1 MPSIRTLLIAGVA
14 LLVAV
19 PAAAQQQGVVP
30 QAGGKGEVR
39 IQTRPGAA
47 AEREARVV
55 APPLRYETTRP
66 PDADV
71 YPYPEGVKV
80 EDDPAFIEPLAA
92 PYETASGSG
101 RYGLAGW
108 TAPNAPVGSPVSG
121 WRDVSGWLSFGFA
134 VTWDGP
140 PAPKA
145 RPR

>member
-1 MPSIRTLLIAGVA
+1 MTAIRALLIAAVA
-14 LLVAV
+14 LLVAMPV
-19 PAAAQQQGVVP
+19 VAAAQGVVP

-39 IQTRPGAA
+39 IESRAGTP

-55 APPLRYETTRP
+55 APPLHYETTRP

-71 YPYPEGVKV
+71 YPYPQGVKV
-80 EDDPAFIEPLAA
+80 EHDPAFIEPLAGR
-92 PYETASGSG
+92 YETTSGSG
-101 RYGLAGW
+101 RFGLSGW
-108 TAPNAPVGSPVSG
+108 TSPNPPVGSPVSG
-121 WRDVSGWLSFGFA
+121 WRDVSGWFALGFS